1 MKHPYPRMARPAVR
15 LTPLAAFLAIL
26 GLTFAGPALA
36 ADAKSV
42 AELEAEVARLK
53 AAYEKARQDLA
64 AVAPASAPVANT
76 AAANADT
83 GSRKSVELD
92 TILINKKRSS
102 PLEKLKD
109 TPKSVSVVSGEE
121 LDKLGAL
128 NVDDIFKRVGNVKW
142 NYGNPKTGS
151 MSIRGISSGSSENID
166 PSLGVSVD
174 NVPYAYVALASGSD
188 YIDLESVE
196 VARGPQGFDGG
207 RATTMGTINIKT
219 RRPTFVNE
227 ANASITYGQYQASGQ
242 RNSLLTQGAVG
253 GPIVDGLLAWRG
265 SFYRNQQEGAWG
277 NAYFDTQDRVT
288 YGNTDRTYG
297 RVQFLL
303 TPSTDFEA
311 LLSLDYKP
319 KGVEFVNGL
328 TVRNAYPTPYYSNGA
343 NYDDVAKNGV
353 ATKLGRRYF
362 NAAGSY
368 GYQDYLRDVVNED
381 NNKGILNGTKGGSA
395 NLTWQLP
402 GHTLTSTTA
411 YRDNFFQAAND
422 EGTPFDITKNGGL
435 YVHYQQVS
443 QELKLASKP
452 GPGKEVDYLTGFYY
466 GHTQSDAS
474 SRSRYGADAGA
485 WFATQAQYLLLDPLT
500 PNANSASGNFLLR
513 DSINNLRKQTLT
525 LTDNTTNAFY
535 GKLDWHLDRLTGQPL
550 TLGAGLRFTNENRKT
565 SQANQITDEG
575 WGATLNAANQ
585 GGFGSN
591 ASTGAL
597 LANNTAAQLAVADQL
612 AQRYF
617 GVASYASLTAA
628 QQQQVAAAKSIRAAQ
643 RGTASAMTAATPY
656 EHWLPTGFLSLSYKA
671 SDALTYYGTYQH
683 GAKPG
688 ISQLVSTTNAAAN
701 VKSETTDAFE
711 LGFRSAALN
720 NTLIFN
726 ADVYYQKL
734 KDYQTSINVY
744 DNVQAQ
750 ATPANPYISLTGNL
764 PEVTIKGLEVDASYS
779 GLDRFIFRFAGAY
792 NDARYS
798 KSVLLAGPEENAY
811 LAANVFDAKGKTL
824 PNASKFTYNLS
835 GSYRQPTVSGH
846 EFHVDANWNWRS
858 RYNYSSTLSQYSW
871 VEPYGVLDLGIG
883 VGRKDKSYD
892 FTFLIKNALGA
903 DYKTQPSAT
912 SYVPSAPRWLGLMF
926 SAKL

>member
-1 MKHPYPRMARPAVR
+1 MKHPHRQATRPAVR
-15 LTPLAAFLAIL
+15 LTPLAAFLTTL
-26 GLTFAGPALA
+26 GLAFTGSALA
-36 ADAKSV
+36 ADAKSLP
-42 AELEAEVARLK
+42 ELEAEVARLK
-53 AAYEKARQDLA
+53 AAYEQAQQALA
-64 AVAPASAPVANT
+64 AVAPANGSTRQT
-76 AAANADT
+76 ASSD
-83 GSRKSVELD
+83 GKKSVELD
-92 TILINKKRSS
+92 TIVINSKRSS
-102 PLEKLKD
+102 PLAKLKD

-121 LDKLGAL
+121 LDKLGAV

-188 YIDLESVE
+188 YIDLESVD

-253 GPIVDGLLAWRG
+253 GPVVDGLLAWRG

-288 YGNTDRTYG
+288 YGNSDRTYG

-319 KGVEFVNGL
+319 KGIEFVNGL
-328 TVRNAYPTPYYSNGA
+328 TVRNAYPTPYYSNGT

-353 ATKLGRRYF
+353 ATKLARRYF
-362 NAAGSY
+362 TAAGAY
-368 GYQDYLRDVVNED
+368 TYQNYLNDVVNED

-411 YRDNFFQAAND
+411 YRDNFFQAGND
-422 EGTPFDITKNGGL
+422 EGTAFDVTKNSGL

-452 GPGKEVDYLTGFYY
+452 APGKEVDYLTGFYY
-466 GHTQSDAS
+466 GHTQSDAA
-474 SRSRYGADAGA
+474 SRTRYGADAGA

-500 PNANSASGNFLLR
+500 ANANSASGNFLLR

-525 LTDNTTNAFY
+525 LTDNTTQAVY
-535 GKLDWHLDRLTGQPL
+535 GKLDWHLDNLTGQPL
-550 TLGAGLRFTNENRKT
+550 TLGAGLRLTHENRQT
-565 SQANQITDEG
+565 RQGNQVTDEG
-575 WGATLNAANQ
+575 WGGLLNAGNQ
-585 GGFGSN
+585 GGFNSN
-591 ASTGAL
+591 ASSGAL
-597 LANNTAAQLAVADQL
+597 LTTNSASQIGLANQL

-617 GVASYASLTAA
+617 GVSTYAALTAA
-628 QQQQVAAAKSIRAAQ
+628 QQQQVAAAKSIRSAQ
-643 RGTASAMTAATPY
+643 RGSTSEIRAATPY
-656 EHWLPTGFLSLSYKA
+656 ADWLPTGFLSLSYKVN
-671 SDALTYYGTYQH
+671 DGLTYYGTYQH

-688 ISQLVSTTNAAAN
+688 ISQVVSTTNAAAN

-734 KDYQTSINVY
+734 KDFQTSINVY
-744 DNVQAQ
+744 DAVQAQ
-750 ATPANPYISLTGNL
+750 ATPANPYLSLTGNL
-764 PEVTIKGLEVDASYS
+764 PEVTIKGLEVDATYT
-779 GLDRFIFRFAGAY
+779 GLERFTFRFAGAY

-798 KSVLLAGPEENAY
+798 KSVLLAGPEEDGY

-824 PNASKFTYNLS
+824 PNASKITYNLS

-871 VEPYGVLDLGIG
+871 VEPYGVLDLGLG

-892 FTFLIKNALGA
+892 FTFLIKNALGRE
-903 DYKTQPSAT
+903 YPTQPTAT